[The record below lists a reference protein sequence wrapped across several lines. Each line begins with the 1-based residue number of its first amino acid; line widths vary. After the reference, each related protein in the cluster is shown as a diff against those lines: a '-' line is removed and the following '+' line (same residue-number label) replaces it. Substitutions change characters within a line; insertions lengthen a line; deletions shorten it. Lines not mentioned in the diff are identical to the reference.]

1 MPRRLVAGLLAAGAA
16 AIALGAEP
24 GGPDPR
30 LAGRW
35 EGLDGIGRC
44 SGFVFEKGG
53 NVTAFVSRGE
63 VVIPDAK
70 KAARMHYATDEVSG
84 LSRMDLILADA
95 SGRELQRLFAIY
107 RFPSGNQ
114 LEIRTYY
121 NENRPTGW
129 GPDPDARN
137 MVLTR
142 LTFANQA
149 LVCRIA
155 ERKPK
160 PAP

>member
-1 MPRRLVAGLLAAGAA
+1 MRALLAAALACISWGAQA
-16 AIALGAEP
+16 
-24 GGPDPR
+24 DPR
-30 LAGRW
+30 LVGRW
-35 EGLDGIGRC
+35 EGLDAVGRC

-53 NVTAFVSRGE
+53 TVAAFVSRGE
-63 VVIPDAK
+63 VLIPDAK

-84 LSRMDLILADA
+84 LARMDLILTDA
-95 SGRELQRLFAIY
+95 AGRELQRLFAIY
-107 RFPSGNQ
+107 RFPSANQ

-129 GPDPDARN
+129 GEDPDARN
-137 MVLTR
+137 VVLTR

-160 PAP
+160 PAS